1 MLYSGIM
8 SNVGLNH
15 PPQNRRYCSS
25 YNSILASYC
34 LLITM
39 GLCITTKTVAAET
52 SAAPATAPSATP
64 SAAPPAASP
73 QRDLEPQVTITQHE
87 DEIIEEYRINNQLYM
102 IKVTP
107 RKGYAYYLVDTDGDG
122 RLDTRKNE
130 LAEDVLIPQWT
141 ILRWK

>member
-1 MLYSGIM
+1 M
-8 SNVGLNH
+8 SNVDLNH

-25 YNSILASYC
+25 YNSILACYC
-34 LLITM
+34 LLICL

-52 SAAPATAPSATP
+52 SAAPSTAPSA
-64 SAAPPAASP
+64 AP
-73 QRDLEPQVTITQHE
+73 QGDLEPQVTITQHE

>member
-1 MLYSGIM
+1 M
-8 SNVGLNH
+8 
-15 PPQNRRYCSS
+15 
-25 YNSILASYC
+25 
-34 LLITM
+34 
-39 GLCITTKTVAAET
+39 AAET
-52 SAAPATAPSATP
+52 SAAPSTAPSA
-64 SAAPPAASP
+64 AP
-73 QRDLEPQVTITQHE
+73 QGDLEPQVTITQHE